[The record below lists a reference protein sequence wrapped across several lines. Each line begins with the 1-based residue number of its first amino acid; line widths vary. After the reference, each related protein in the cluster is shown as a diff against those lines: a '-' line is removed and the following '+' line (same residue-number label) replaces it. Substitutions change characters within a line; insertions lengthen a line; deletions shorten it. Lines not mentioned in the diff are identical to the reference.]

1 MADPGDLGPFKEPK
15 MGELNPKMVE
25 YDEAPFLPSG
35 ISPIEAISAVVQHS
49 ARQQPLQSTA
59 SAMNAKVIYVSPTPI
74 DIGDIPPGDYYAPL
88 AAASTANVQVIRA
101 LVSVPEAGD
110 VMCLFPDLNRVNGGQ
125 LSVLDKTILAM
136 YRVVYGSKE
145 LNGVLP
151 GSTVKI
157 LDNHIISVID
167 SAFSAP
173 PPSPEGTRVNR
184 NSFENALVSYP
195 VSTGPP
201 VISADAKAFVSEMK
215 ASPLGEFSTTFLTA
229 LAANAQHESNLCANN
244 AGDRRDSV
252 GGNGEYAINAV
263 SCTNA
268 RGDYCSF
275 GYWQLNVCSSSGA
288 GQRFAEYYK
297 IELTDKATLYKAIVD
312 PAKQFEFMSVEMSKM
327 FPELVYKEQMPGM
340 SVGESA
346 RHMAQKIASEFERC
360 SGCGCATCGGAW
372 EMVARGNLA
381 AEMIKNGTHY
391 A

>member
-1 MADPGDLGPFKEPK
+1 MPDPGDLGPFKEPK

-59 SAMNAKVIYVSPTPI
+59 SAMNAKVIYAKPI
-74 DIGDIPPGDYYAPL
+74 FSGDIPPGDYYAPL
-88 AAASTANVQVIRA
+88 AAASAANVEVIRA

-110 VMCLFPDLNRVNGGQ
+110 VMCLFPDLNRVNGGGH

-136 YRVVYGSKE
+136 YRVVYGPLE
-145 LNGVLP
+145 LQKDVKP
-151 GSTVKI
+151 GATVKI
-157 LDNHIISVID
+157 LDNHIISVVD

-173 PPSPEGTRVNR
+173 PSSPEAGPGSR
-184 NSFENALVSYP
+184 NLYENASVSYP
-195 VSTGPP
+195 VSTGAP

-229 LAANAQHESNLCANN
+229 LAVNAQHESNLCPYN

-275 GYWQLNVCSSSGA
+275 GYWQLNVCSSTGA

-297 IELTDKATLYKAIVD
+297 IELTDKAALYKAIVD

-327 FPELVYKEQMPGM
+327 FPELVYKEQMPGLTM
-340 SVGESA
+340 DQSA
-346 RHMAQKIASEFERC
+346 RHMAQEIAAKFERC
-360 SGCGCATCGGAW
+360 VGCADGH
-372 EMVARGNLA
+372 EYIARGNLA

>member
-1 MADPGDLGPFKEPK
+1 
-15 MGELNPKMVE
+15 
-25 YDEAPFLPSG
+25 
-35 ISPIEAISAVVQHS
+35 VV
-49 ARQQPLQSTA
+49 
-59 SAMNAKVIYVSPTPI
+59 
-74 DIGDIPPGDYYAPL
+74 DIP
-88 AAASTANVQVIRA
+88 
-101 LVSVPEAGD
+101 
-110 VMCLFPDLNRVNGGQ
+110 
-125 LSVLDKTILAM
+125 
-136 YRVVYGSKE
+136 
-145 LNGVLP
+145 
-151 GSTVKI
+151 
-157 LDNHIISVID
+157 
-167 SAFSAP
+167 FSAP
-173 PPSPEGTRVNR
+173 PPSPDGAQGAQ

-275 GYWQLNVCSSSGA
+275 GYWQLNVCSSTGA

-327 FPELVYKEQMPGM
+327 FPELVYKEQMPGLTM
-340 SVGESA
+340 DQSA
-346 RHMAQKIASEFERC
+346 RHMAQEIAAKFERC
-360 SGCGCATCGGAW
+360 VGCAGGH
-372 EMVARGNLA
+372 EYIARGNLA
-381 AEMIKNGTHY
+381 AEMIKNGTHS